1 MRIIIKIVLK
11 TGIEEYRVR
20 ALVDSGAKVNYLKRR
35 LAIEINTLV
44 IGRGTTPLVSLDRKR
59 IYSYI
64 DYIII
69 IIIKD
74 IEGD

>member
-1 MRIIIKIVLK
+1 
-11 TGIEEYRVR
+11 VR

-35 LAIEINTLV
+35 LIIEINALV
-44 IGRGTTPLVSLDRKR
+44 VIKGITPLVLLDGKR

-69 IIIKD
+69 VITKD
-74 IEGD
+74 I